1 MDENLYLK
9 AAQEAWQDIKAKVT
23 SLHRDQ
29 GMKQEEI
36 RRMLGIKS
44 RSVVS
49 SWLSGDQT
57 SANASFPDMLRYL
70 HILGLDIG
78 KYVKPF
84 IREGENVE
92 DIKAALTRALDEN
105 RDLKHQVE
113 LLKKDNMLLE
123 ARLDELRMAFSEKR
137 NSQRSSNGSRE
148 ISSISKSA

>member
-1 MDENLYLK
+1 MEGTLYQK
-9 AAQEAWQDIKAKVT
+9 VAQEAWQDIKAKVT

-36 RRMLGIKS
+36 RKLLGIKS

-70 HILGLDIG
+70 HVLGLDIG
-78 KYVKPF
+78 KYVKPL
-84 IREGENVE
+84 IKGGEDVE
-92 DIKAALTRALDEN
+92 DVKAALTRALEEN
-105 RDLKHQVE
+105 KDLRRQVE
-113 LLKKDNMLLE
+113 LLQRDNMLLE

-137 NSQRSSNGSRE
+137 NSHGNQGSSST
-148 ISSISKSA
+148 SLSA